1 MCSEWIK
8 YKWNFR
14 YWFLEEL
21 GIIMSFGI
29 VAFLTKASAEDIQL

>member
-1 MCSEWIK
+1 MYSKWIK

-14 YWFLEEL
+14 HWFLEEF

-29 VAFLTKASAEDIQL
+29 VAFLTKANEGDIQF